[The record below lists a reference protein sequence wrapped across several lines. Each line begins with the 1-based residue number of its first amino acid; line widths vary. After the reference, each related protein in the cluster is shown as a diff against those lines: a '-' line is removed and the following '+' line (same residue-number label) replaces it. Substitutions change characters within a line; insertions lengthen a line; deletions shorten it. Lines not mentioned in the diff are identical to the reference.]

1 MLGLE
6 GVYKYILQETLCSQR
21 LYLFSIMFL
30 YLKMEARSLNT
41 EVEKLRDA
49 LSSEAGVKLSC
60 PESICQDQKCSLTQ
74 IGKFSISVTYE
85 GFRDIMLIIQLFIS
99 RELRKSSLNECSL
112 PARHFSKHFML
123 QLVNME
129 YSYFLSLGDLGEKQ
143 TDLPKMAGSVNGK
156 AELLTPVMQLR
167 DHGLNISTVSLLRSQ
182 GKLKVCHILLT

>member
-112 PARHFSKHFML
+112 PA
-123 QLVNME
+123 N
-129 YSYFLSLGDLGEKQ
+129 
-143 TDLPKMAGSVNGK
+143 P
-156 AELLTPVMQLR
+156 
-167 DHGLNISTVSLLRSQ
+167 
-182 GKLKVCHILLT
+182 

>member
-60 PESICQDQKCSLTQ
+60 PESICQDQKCSLNQ
-74 IGKFSISVTYE
+74 IGKFSITVTYE

-123 QLVNME
+123 
-129 YSYFLSLGDLGEKQ
+129 
-143 TDLPKMAGSVNGK
+143 
-156 AELLTPVMQLR
+156 
-167 DHGLNISTVSLLRSQ
+167 
-182 GKLKVCHILLT
+182 

>member
-60 PESICQDQKCSLTQ
+60 PESICQDQKCSL
-74 IGKFSISVTYE
+74 
-85 GFRDIMLIIQLFIS
+85 
-99 RELRKSSLNECSL
+99 
-112 PARHFSKHFML
+112 
-123 QLVNME
+123 
-129 YSYFLSLGDLGEKQ
+129 
-143 TDLPKMAGSVNGK
+143 
-156 AELLTPVMQLR
+156 
-167 DHGLNISTVSLLRSQ
+167 
-182 GKLKVCHILLT
+182 

>member
-1 MLGLE
+1 
-6 GVYKYILQETLCSQR
+6 
-21 LYLFSIMFL
+21 MFL

-60 PESICQDQKCSLTQ
+60 PESICQDQKCSLNQ
-74 IGKFSISVTYE
+74 IGKFSISVTHE

-123 QLVNME
+123 ELVYME
-129 YSYFLSLGDLGEKQ
+129 YSYCSVLGRFGREANWLAQDSRVCKWESR
-143 TDLPKMAGSVNGK
+143 T
-156 AELLTPVMQLR
+156 
-167 DHGLNISTVSLLRSQ
+167 LNTSNATQRPWS
-182 GKLKVCHILLT
+182 